1 VYCNNLYSY
10 VITGDEHKHLTARLA
25 IACCVAFTVKGGAW
39 LGRLAGVLRGCAP
52 VPAVQP
58 LCATGAR
65 PGRCL
70 RAQVGGIKH
79 CLGVD
84 ALNTRSNTLT
94 RFVAPVTL
102 LATGGAGQARAR
114 GVLAPAPARM
124 GDCWSE
130 MLCSGR
136 LPCSARSGR
145 WGEARVASEPM
156 APGPG

>member
-1 VYCNNLYSY
+1 MVGQTC
-10 VITGDEHKHLTARLA
+10 GRAARLCA
-25 IACCVAFTVKGGAW
+25 RA
-39 LGRLAGVLRGCAP
+39 GCA
-52 VPAVQP
+52 AA
-58 LCATGAR
+58 LRDRREAGA
-65 PGRCL
+65 L
-70 RAQVGGIKH
+70 SARAQVGGIKH

-145 WGEARVASEPM
+145 CGQARVASEPV
-156 APGPG
+156 ALGPS